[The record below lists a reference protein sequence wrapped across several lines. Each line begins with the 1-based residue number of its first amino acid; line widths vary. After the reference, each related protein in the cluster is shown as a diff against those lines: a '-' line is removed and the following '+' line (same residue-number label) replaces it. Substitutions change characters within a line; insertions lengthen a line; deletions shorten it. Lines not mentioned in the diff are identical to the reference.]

1 MCIHYKEKEETKLS
15 THRKRTNQGKKR
27 RMRGDCRLGGL
38 LVYFHICSN
47 QEKSFKFASVPYH
60 SEFNENVTEV

>member
-1 MCIHYKEKEETKLS
+1 MYTLQRKGGNKTKHTQEKNKS
-15 THRKRTNQGKKR
+15 RKKR
-27 RMRGDCRLGGL
+27 QMRGDCRLGGL